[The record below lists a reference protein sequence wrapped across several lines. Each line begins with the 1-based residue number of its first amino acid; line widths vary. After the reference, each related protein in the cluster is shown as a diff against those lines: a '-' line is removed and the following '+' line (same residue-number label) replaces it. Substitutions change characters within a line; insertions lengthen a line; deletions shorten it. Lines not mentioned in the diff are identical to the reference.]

1 MKGLGD
7 GPTDRPINQLT
18 KQLLDSFS
26 AREII
31 AGATESDSLKK
42 EDKT

>member
-26 AREII
+26 ARERI
-31 AGATESDSLKK
+31 AESDSLKK